1 MASVNKAI
9 IVGNLGRD
17 PEMRYT
23 QSNTPVATFSVATTD
38 QWTDKNGERQERT
51 EWHRVVAWARLAEI
65 CGQYLQ
71 KGKQV
76 YIEGRLQ
83 TREWED
89 KDGQKRY
96 TTEIVAREMQMLGR
110 PGDASQ
116 RNDYDQRPARQAN
129 QGAAGNQGNQGNS
142 GNSGNQGGGQDP
154 YPSAP
159 MPAVDDDDLP
169 F

>member
-23 QSNTPVATFSVATTD
+23 QNNTPVATFSVATTD
-38 QWTDKNGERQERT
+38 QWSDKSGERQERT

-65 CGQYLQ
+65 CGQYLK

-89 KDGQKRY
+89 KTGQKRY

-110 PGDASQ
+110 AGDGPSQ
-116 RNDYDQRPARQAN
+116 ESYGQQQPARPAQQAN
-129 QGAAGNQGNQGNS
+129 QANQAK
-142 GNSGNQGGGQDP
+142 QGGDKDP
-154 YPSAP
+154 FPEAP
-159 MPAVDDDDLP
+159 MPGSDDDDLP

>member
-9 IVGNLGRD
+9 VVGNLGRD
-17 PEMRYT
+17 PETRYT
-23 QSNTPVATFSVATTD
+23 QSNTAVTNFTIATTD
-38 QWTDKNGERQERT
+38 QWTDRDGNKQERT
-51 EWHRVVAWARLAEI
+51 EWHRIVAWGRLGEI

-83 TREWED
+83 TREWDD
-89 KDGQKRY
+89 KEGQKRY

-110 PGDASQ
+110 AGDF
-116 RNDYDQRPARQAN
+116 
-129 QGAAGNQGNQGNS
+129 
-142 GNSGNQGGGQDP
+142 QGGGQSQGQGQGQGGNAPQRPAQQQAQQSGGPASDP
-154 YPSAP
+154 FPEAP
-159 MPAVDDDDLP
+159 MPGEDDDLP

>member
-89 KDGQKRY
+89 QNGQKRY

-110 PGDASQ
+110 AGGEASQ
-116 RNDYDQRPARQAN
+116 RNEYDQRPARQAN
-129 QGAAGNQGNQGNS
+129 QANQ
-142 GNSGNQGGGQDP
+142 GNQGGGQDP
-154 YPSAP
+154 FPAAP
-159 MPAVDDDDLP
+159 MPGADDDDLP

>member
-23 QSNTPVATFSVATTD
+23 QNNTPVATFSVATTD
-38 QWTDKNGERQERT
+38 QWSDKNGERQERT

-89 KDGQKRY
+89 KTGQKRY

-110 PGDASQ
+110 AGDGPARESYSQ
-116 RNDYDQRPARQAN
+116 QQPARQAN
-129 QGAAGNQGNQGNS
+129 QAE
-142 GNSGNQGGGQDP
+142 QGGGKEAFP
-154 YPSAP
+154 EAP
-159 MPAVDDDDLP
+159 MPGADDDDLP